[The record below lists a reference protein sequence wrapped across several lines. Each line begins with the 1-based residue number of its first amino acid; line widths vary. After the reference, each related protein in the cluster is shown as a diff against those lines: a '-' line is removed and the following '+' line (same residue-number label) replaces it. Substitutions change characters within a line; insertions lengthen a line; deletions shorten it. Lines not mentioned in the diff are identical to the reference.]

1 MRKVFYFH
9 IMKKPG
15 FFIFAMLLAIG
26 VYAQP
31 PVKCLIRTSMG
42 DITIELYP
50 DRAPL
55 TVANF
60 LKYVDTHLYDGT
72 HFFRTVRMDNQPD
85 NAIKIEVIQGG
96 DVPPGRELPAVI
108 HESTMKTGI
117 LHRDGTVS
125 MARKEI
131 GTATCN
137 FFICI
142 HDQPQLDYGGRRNPD
157 GQGFAAFGKV
167 ISGMETVRRIHQLP
181 ADGQILFQPVM
192 IITVNRIP

>member
-1 MRKVFYFH
+1 
-9 IMKKPG
+9 
-15 FFIFAMLLAIG
+15 
-26 VYAQP
+26 
-31 PVKCLIRTSMG
+31 
-42 DITIELYP
+42 
-50 DRAPL
+50 
-55 TVANF
+55 
-60 LKYVDTHLYDGT
+60 
-72 HFFRTVRMDNQPD
+72 
-85 NAIKIEVIQGG
+85 
-96 DVPPGRELPAVI
+96 
-108 HESTMKTGI
+108 
-117 LHRDGTVS
+117 